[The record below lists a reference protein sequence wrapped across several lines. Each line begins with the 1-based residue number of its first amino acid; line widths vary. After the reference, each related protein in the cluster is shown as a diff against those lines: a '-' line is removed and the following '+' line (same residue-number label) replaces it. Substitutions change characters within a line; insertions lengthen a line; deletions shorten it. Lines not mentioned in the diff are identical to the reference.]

1 MQLTAKAKYSYGIG
15 ALGKDLVYGIVGTYL
30 MIYFTDVDWI
40 SSSICWNT
48 YS

>member
-30 MIYFTDVDWI
+30 MIYFTDTI
-40 SSSICWNT
+40 GLAPALG
-48 YS
+48 YGQ